1 MPVQAC
7 RIAVGV
13 HYQVSGVD
21 HAVFVLHARVTGT
34 IHCVDRRVAALR
46 HQTKTPFDLGRR
58 GGRHYHVGDAPLRID
73 HGEPA
78 LGEDE
83 YDRRGKSGGV
93 DQAAQRFRRG
103 QVVSRV
109 KEKNGAF
116 RHFHQAR
123 RIHRQHAYAVGKQ
136 RQRRK
141 HGSWVASERHK
152 RQIRHV
158 SSLCLLYWFCIVA
171 AIVLLLC
178 VIGVSLILSEL
189 CGHLRLH
196 LMVLHT

>member
-1 MPVQAC
+1 M
-7 RIAVGV
+7 
-13 HYQVSGVD
+13 
-21 HAVFVLHARVTGT
+21 
-34 IHCVDRRVAALR
+34 
-46 HQTKTPFDLGRR
+46 
-58 GGRHYHVGDAPLRID
+58 
-73 HGEPA
+73 
-78 LGEDE
+78 
-83 YDRRGKSGGV
+83 
-93 DQAAQRFRRG
+93 
-103 QVVSRV
+103 
-109 KEKNGAF
+109 
-116 RHFHQAR
+116 
-123 RIHRQHAYAVGKQ
+123 GKQ

-158 SSLCLLYWFCIVA
+158 SSLCLLDWFCIVA